1 MLFILC
7 RRLRPQDRSWLQREE
22 KPQLV
27 ALGQALLSDF
37 SALPASS
44 TVIALQEEVK
54 ETGLVPQF
62 EGEVSLKSGS
72 ELMDLMLETELVHL

>member
-7 RRLRPQDRSWLQREE
+7 RRLRPQDGPWLQREE

-72 ELMDLMLETELVHL
+72 ELMDLLLESELVHL

>member
-37 SALPASS
+37 SALPAN
-44 TVIALQEEVK
+44 TATLQEEVK

>member
-1 MLFILC
+1 MVFVLC
-7 RRLRPQDRSWLQREE
+7 RRLRPQDTSWIQRQE

-37 SALPASS
+37 SELPKTT

-54 ETGLVPQF
+54 ETGMVPQF
-62 EGEVSLKSGS
+62 EGEVALKSGA
-72 ELMDLMLETELVHL
+72 ELMDLLMESPLIHL